1 LKQWLRKIVQFILFP
16 ALGISIVW
24 WLFRDQE
31 LSDIISILANDT
43 NYYWILLSVVFGVL
57 SHMSRAARWQQ
68 LLEATGGKVGF
79 NNAFWAVMTG
89 YFINLLV
96 PRMGE
101 VSKCGVISKY
111 ENISFT
117 KVIGTVVVERLFD
130 LLMLVFIF
138 VIVLTL
144 QFELLSEFLSGNVD
158 VDKMKDAFLSPVT
171 YIVIFSIVLLV
182 YIIRRNRHSIKL
194 FREFSVLWMKFKDGF
209 SSIRNIKNVPLFWFY
224 TVFMWLMYFAMVYVC
239 FFSFEATS
247 QLGAVAGFTILLTG
261 SLGMLVP
268 VQGGLGTWHA
278 MVIATLVL
286 FGIDTEM
293 AGVFALV
300 VHGAQTLMIII
311 TGLLAF
317 VILPLTNSDKS
328 VDESA

>member
-1 LKQWLRKIVQFILFP
+1 LKQWLTKFVQFILFP
-16 ALGISIVW
+16 SLGIFIVW

-31 LSDIISILANDT
+31 LSNILKILANDT
-43 NYYWILLSVVFGVL
+43 NYYWILLSVAFGIL
-57 SHMSRAARWQQ
+57 SHISRAARWQQ
-68 LLEATGGKVGF
+68 LIDATEGKAGF

-89 YFINLLV
+89 YFVNLLV

-101 VSKCGVISKY
+101 VSKCGVLSKY
-111 ENISFT
+111 ENLSFT
-117 KVIGTVVVERLFD
+117 KVVGTVVVERLFD

-138 VIVLTL
+138 IVVLTL
-144 QFELLSEFLSGNVD
+144 QFDLLSEFLSSNVD
-158 VDKMKDAFLSPVT
+158 VDKMQGAFSSPVT
-171 YIVIFSIVLLV
+171 YIIIFTIIVLL
-182 YIIRRNRHSIKL
+182 YIVRRNRHSIKL
-194 FREFSVLWMKFKDGF
+194 FREFSALWLKFKDGF
-209 SSIRNIKNVPLFWFY
+209 TSIRKVKNVPLFWFY
-224 TVFMWLMYFAMVYVC
+224 TIFMWIMYFAMVYVC

-247 QLGAVAGFTILLTG
+247 QLGVLAGFTILLTG

-286 FGIDTEM
+286 FGIDDNM
-293 AGVFALV
+293 AGIFALV

-317 VILPLTNSDKS
+317 VILPLTNSDKR
-328 VDESA
+328 VNEQ